1 MLEAEDVGIQLLDL
15 LRRDLPGV
23 HLVDLRGAIAAGDIR
38 VNGEVC
44 LRDCRLRPVDVV
56 EVLREPSPRPAA
68 RQAAPTLPR
77 VLHETASTLVVA
89 KPAGMPTVPDRTG
102 VDRGVHG
109 LLPMLRPDADLRIV
123 HRLDRDTSGCLVL
136 AKGLAAARHFDEQFR
151 LGRVQKTYAAL
162 VHGVVHR
169 EQFAIDDWLGPDP
182 RRPGKVVASPREHDG
197 FREAHTEVHRRQA
210 HAHFTLLSLRP
221 TTGRS
226 HQLRVHLQAV
236 GHAIVGDLDYGGEML
251 LLSRLKPGYKSKKGV
266 AERPLLARMF
276 LHAEHI
282 VFTDPDGAE
291 VRVEAPWPDDLMT
304 AYERVMAFDEPRRR
318 ACD

>member
-1 MLEAEDVGIQLLDL
+1 MLEHEDAGIQLLDL
-15 LRRDLPGV
+15 LQRDLPGV
-23 HLVDLRGAIAAGDIR
+23 HLVDLRGLITAGEIR
-38 VNGEVC
+38 LNGEVC
-44 LRDCRLRPVDVV
+44 LRDCRLRCSDVV
-56 EVLREPSPRPAA
+56 EVCHEPAPRPAP
-68 RQAAPTLPR
+68 RVSTAALPT
-77 VLHETASTLVVA
+77 VLHESASALVIA
-89 KPAGMPTVPDRTG
+89 KPAGLPTVPDRTG
-102 VDRGVHG
+102 VERGVHG
-109 LLPMLRPDADLRIV
+109 LLPALRPDADLRIV

-169 EQFAIDDWLGPDP
+169 EQFAIDHWLGPDP
-182 RRPGKVVASPREHDG
+182 RRPGKVVASTREQGG
-197 FREAHTEVHRRQA
+197 FRQAHTEVHRRQA
-210 HAHFTLLSLRP
+210 HAHFTLLALRP

-226 HQLRVHLQAV
+226 HQLRVHLQAA
-236 GHAIVGDLDYGGEML
+236 GHPIVADVDYGGEML

-276 LHAEHI
+276 LHAEQI
-282 VFTDPDGAE
+282 VFSELDGGE
-291 VRVEAPWPDDLMT
+291 VRVEAPWPDDLTM